1 MERTRRYDE
10 RVTYGNTATREAFA
24 GLTRTQREWAAHSE
38 RLWRRAHAIA
48 AAHPGID
55 VSDVYHALRCLE
67 ATPSQ
72 RLAAGFRRGRLR
84 ADRS

>member
-1 MERTRRYDE
+1 MERTSSYDQ
-10 RVTYGNTATREAFA
+10 RVTYGNAATREALA
-24 GLTRTQREWAAHSE
+24 GLTRPQREWAVHSE
-38 RLWRRAHAIA
+38 QLWSRAHAIA

-67 ATPSQ
+67 ATPSR

-84 ADRS
+84 ADPS